1 MALTRAFLKDVLADH
16 SNRDEL
22 IDQIID
28 AHMESVSGLKTEV
41 EQAKKEAEETHS
53 VTARIETLKS
63 EIAALQPNGTSWEKE
78 YKALAAE
85 YEAAKAA
92 DARKT
97 SYQDNA
103 EAFCHLLVSH
113 GMAYPMAK
121 AISISSLNIISGIEM
136 QNGKVRN
143 YDAISAAIRSE
154 YRDLLC

>member
-1 MALTRAFLKDVLADH
+1 MAFTRAFLKDVLADYP
-16 SNRDEL
+16 NRDEL

-28 AHMESVSGLKTEV
+28 AHMETVSGLKS
-41 EQAKKEAEETHS
+41 EAEEIRSTIAQKES
-53 VTARIETLKS
+53 MIAQIETLKG
-63 EIAALQPNGTSWEKE
+63 ELAALQPNGTSWEKE
-78 YKALAAE
+78 YKALVAE

-113 GMAYPMAK
+113 GMAYPLAK

-154 YRDLLC
+154 YKDLLC